1 MKLVTD
7 PADPR
12 RCKFSFPHEQ
22 CWREAEYGS
31 EFCLAHGG
39 KSTEQAEKKRLYH
52 LAEVDNRQRLAEL
65 SGHDGIKTLREEIG
79 LVRMLIEKQVNSAK
93 GDTELMSRSGS
104 INNLILTLSRL
115 MKDCHTLEVNL
126 GELLSK
132 QTVFRLIQSMCEIVV
147 QELQGIEGYEEI
159 IDRISDRLYVTVGK
173 AQNFETLQLPPP

>member
-12 RCKFSFPHEQ
+12 RCKFSYPHEQ

-39 KSTEQAEKKRLYH
+39 KSTEQAENKRMYH
-52 LAEVDNRQRLAEL
+52 LAEVDSRLRLAEL
-65 SGHDGIKTLREEIG
+65 SGHDDIKSLREEIG
-79 LVRMLIEKQVNSAK
+79 LVRILIEKQVNSAK
-93 GDTELMSRSGS
+93 GDIDLLSRCGS

-115 MKDCHTLEVNL
+115 TKDCQALEKDL

-132 QTVFRLIQSMCEIVV
+132 QAVFRLIQSMCEIVV
-147 QELQGIEGYEEI
+147 EELQGIEGYEEV
-159 IDRISDRLYVTVGK
+159 IDRISERLFSTVGE
-173 AQNFETLQLPPP
+173 AQNVEALQLPSP